1 MPRLN
6 PSDEIDTVAY
16 AISFMKAAKVLAEEG
31 KEWEDNHSLIVPF
44 YMLIGSSLENAL
56 KAVLE
61 FNGSDRKTNWSHS
74 HDLQELRLLA
84 EQHDF
89 ALRDDL
95 RDFIDHLSP
104 LHRDHHF
111 RYPQKA
117 QTAHLLKPIAAT
129 ELTEMLLVK
138 AFLAID
144 GVRRVDG
151 QKD

>member
-16 AISFMKAAKVLAEEG
+16 AVSFMEAAKVLAEQD

-44 YMLIGSSLENAL
+44 YMLIGFSLENAL

-61 FNGSDRKTNWSHS
+61 FNGADPTTKWSHS
-74 HDLQELRLLA
+74 HDLQKLRLWA

-89 ALRDDL
+89 AVSDDL
-95 RDFIDHLSP
+95 RNFIDHLSP

-117 QTAHLLKPIAAT
+117 ETARLLKPIAAT
-129 ELTEMLLVK
+129 ELTERLLVK

-144 GVRRVDG
+144 GVKRVDR
-151 QKD
+151 